1 MGFSGGSV
9 VNDLPVMQEMGSIYG
24 LGRSAGEENIP
35 LRYFLGNPIDK
46 EAWWAIVHG
55 LTR

>member
-35 LRYFLGNPIDK
+35 LQYFLGNPIDK